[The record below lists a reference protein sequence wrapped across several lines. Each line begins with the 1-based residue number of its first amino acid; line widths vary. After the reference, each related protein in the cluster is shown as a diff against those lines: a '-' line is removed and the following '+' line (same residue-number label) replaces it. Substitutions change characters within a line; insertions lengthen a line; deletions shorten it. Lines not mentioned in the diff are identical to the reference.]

1 MVRKID
7 TEHTTVPPRASM
19 PIVETVPM
27 RESPE
32 PVDVKSKVKAH
43 SSNTMPCPVPGH
55 NGMAEVFHAP
65 GRTYA
70 VCHCPGKTKHYGQV
84 VWEQT

>member
-1 MVRKID
+1 MMRKND
-7 TEHTTVPPRASM
+7 TEFTNMPPRAQM
-19 PIVETVPM
+19 ANVEVIPM
-27 RESPE
+27 RESKE
-32 PVDVKSKVKAH
+32 PVEILPKAKPH
-43 SSNTMPCPVPGH
+43 SADTMPCPVPGH

>member
-1 MVRKID
+1 MARKKD
-7 TEHTTVPPRASM
+7 TERTAVPLHNPALQSKES
-19 PIVETVPM
+19 VEI
-27 RESPE
+27 SPKA
-32 PVDVKSKVKAH
+32 KSY

-55 NGMAEVFHAP
+55 NGMAEVFRVP